1 VLVEEYQPLELMEE
15 EATKKALEDGELIEF
30 SQWEGLAVQLR
41 DSYIECGHVL
51 TPPTTPH

>member
-1 VLVEEYQPLELMEE
+1 VEE

-41 DSYIECGHVL
+41 DSSIERGHVL